1 MIKKRGFFNS
11 RLVIGTCRSPRG
23 RAGAFPLPTT
33 LSATFPS
40 PFLATS
46 HHHPSPPPPSPL
58 PGRLVSGQGRG
69 MGKWRGGEGWE
80 VDLNMQDLKLRSQ
93 NDF

>member
-1 MIKKRGFFNS
+1 MTKKRGFFNS

-46 HHHPSPPPPSPL
+46 HHHPSPPPPPL
-58 PGRLVSGQGRG
+58 SQEDWWQGREG
-69 MGKWRGGEGWE
+69 GWGSGGGGEGWE
-80 VDLNMQDLKLRSQ
+80 GDLNMQDLKLRSQ